1 MPELPEVETIRAF
14 LDERVRG
21 KAITAVE
28 IGLPRLIKNT
38 TADRFAAALTG
49 QTLEG
54 VERRGKYLFVRCRGP
69 WSFLVHLRMTG
80 SLLYEE
86 KPGQYAGRA
95 IHLIFTLSEGR
106 RLYRDSRTL
115 GGRWRVP
122 SEGATGGKGDDNLGP
137 DAISPDFTTERLYDL
152 LKGCHRPVKMLLLDQ
167 TKVAG
172 LGNIYV
178 DEALFRAGIRPMRHS
193 DTVTQKEAARLHEAI
208 VAVLQEGL
216 EHGGTTIRNFIS
228 SNGKEGQNQENLR
241 VYGREGTPCTVC
253 GTTIEYTKLN
263 GRGTHYC
270 PKCQS

>member
-21 KAITAVE
+21 KAIMAVE

-106 RLYRDSRTL
+106 LLYRDIRTL
-115 GGRWRVP
+115 GCLWLVP
-122 SEGATGGKGDDNLGP
+122 SEGATGVKGYDNLGP
-137 DAISPDFTTERLYDL
+137 DAISPDFTTDRLYDL
-152 LKGCHRPVKMLLLDQ
+152 LKGCHRPVKTLLLDQ

-178 DEALFRAGIRPMRHS
+178 DEALFRAGIRPLRHS
-193 DTVTQKEAARLHEAI
+193 DTVTKKEAARLHEAI
-208 VAVLQEGL
+208 VAVLQEL
-216 EHGGTTIRNFIS
+216 SLIHI
-228 SNGKEGQNQENLR
+228 
-241 VYGREGTPCTVC
+241 
-253 GTTIEYTKLN
+253 
-263 GRGTHYC
+263 
-270 PKCQS
+270 